1 MGFGTIFAMT
11 LGFVYLF
18 FLRIP
23 GVLCLMLWG
32 IIEAIQLLLLGLGG
46 YMYMTSENWKKDPE
60 YCSNLIPPPMVT
72 MVVNGTEVEDYA
84 PPCLHSDPEING
96 VLYTG
101 YFFGGCAAIWFI
113 FICCIRKRIQLAI
126 GCVKEA
132 AKAMAAMPII
142 TIYPVFQVIGV
153 LIFLIPWTVYMTYL
167 ASAGE
172 VTPACICPPSA
183 SGMGGTLDSLANQ
196 ATMYG
201 GYNRT
206 VEEPDDTCEDG
217 CIMYKSMTYTGNM
230 KWAGLYMMFSWFWT
244 SQFVIA
250 VGQLVVA
257 MSVSMWYFTKD
268 KSTVGNK
275 TFFAAAK
282 KAMYYHFGTAAFGS
296 LIIAI
301 IKTIRVVVAYLQ
313 VSRERSEPAT
323 SYTSNTSNTSNTG
336 FEN

>member
-1 MGFGTIFAMT
+1 
-11 LGFVYLF
+11 
-18 FLRIP
+18 
-23 GVLCLMLWG
+23 
-32 IIEAIQLLLLGLGG
+32 
-46 YMYMTSENWKKDPE
+46 
-60 YCSNLIPPPMVT
+60 
-72 MVVNGTEVEDYA
+72 
-84 PPCLHSDPEING
+84 
-96 VLYTG
+96 
-101 YFFGGCAAIWFI
+101 
-113 FICCIRKRIQLAI
+113 
-126 GCVKEA
+126 
-132 AKAMAAMPII
+132 
-142 TIYPVFQVIGV
+142 
-153 LIFLIPWTVYMTYL
+153 
-167 ASAGE
+167 
-172 VTPACICPPSA
+172 
-183 SGMGGTLDSLANQ
+183 
-196 ATMYG
+196 MYG

-206 VEEPDDTCEDG
+206 VEEPDDTCPDG

-323 SYTSNTSNTSNTG
+323 SYTSYTSSTSYTG